1 MPDIVIRPEV
11 EQADIPAIKDAY
23 GKMQAFSP
31 IDNRGWIYWAEF
43 HGFNRY
49 DCWHHGR
56 TGPGPGTQFTYDLFL
71 PWHRAYLLG
80 FENAMRDQ
88 NADAILSWW
97 DWTTPLSHEQGIP
110 QSFAGTD
117 ADDPLATGT
126 VPAIPPNEPTR
137 TSRNPQSPSV
147 LPFMDQPN
155 PAWGL
160 PSVQSV
166 LDLPQ
171 FVDFSN
177 QLQDIHDAIHGWVG
191 GDMGSIAVSAFDPIF
206 WSHHAMIDRLW
217 YLWQL
222 RWGVNNIPI
231 DYLDK
236 VLSPFPFTVRQVLD
250 VRALGYDY
258 AVANVVATVSTSPGH
273 H

>member
-1 MPDIVIRPEV
+1 VADIVIRPEV
-11 EQADIPAIKDAY
+11 EQADIAAITDAHT
-23 GKMQAFSP
+23 KMQALTGT
-31 IDNRGWIYWAEF
+31 DNRSWVYWSEF

-88 NADAILSWW
+88 NPDAILPWW
-97 DWTTPLSHEQGIP
+97 DWTTPLSHQDGIP
-110 QSFAGTD
+110 PSFAGTG

-126 VPAIPPNEPTR
+126 MPAIPPDGPRR
-137 TSRNPQSPSV
+137 TSRDPQSPSV

-171 FVDFSN
+171 FADFSN

-222 RWGVNNIPI
+222 KWGVNNIPI

-258 AVANVVATVSTSPGH
+258 AVANVVATVSTGH